1 MRTGILLPN
10 RFSATVTGIDD
21 MEKRK
26 TDFRAIVRAY
36 GTIFALV
43 FVIVIFGILNPRA
56 FLSTTN
62 FWNITRQMAILCII
76 SLGATLIMSVEE
88 FDLSV
93 GNIASFSG
101 VLSALLAISGMPFLP
116 ALLLSI
122 VLSAVVGFVNGFIVT
137 RFKVMSFIVT
147 LAMGQVI
154 YGITYWLSDG
164 AIVFNGIP
172 ASFKV
177 LGTGKFGPVPYLT
190 VLMLFAIIV
199 FQYLMTRTAMGR
211 KLYAIG
217 GNETASRVAGIRVN
231 AYKTIAFTI
240 SGAMAGFAGV
250 LLASRIGSASPTGGD
265 AYMLNSYA
273 TIFIGKTLF
282 REGIPNVL
290 GTVVGVA
297 LFTILA
303 NGLTIMQV
311 PTFVQNIVT
320 GVIIVFAVVFQKM
333 GSGRND

>member
-1 MRTGILLPN
+1 MNKKSIDYRSILSRLWRYIRPY
-10 RFSATVTGIDD
+10 
-21 MEKRK
+21 KWK
-26 TDFRAIVRAY
+26 
-36 GTIFALV
+36 L
-43 FVIVIFGILNPRA
+43 IL
-56 FLSTTN
+56 S
-62 FWNITRQMAILCII
+62 II
-76 SLGATLIMSVEE
+76 SALISSVLTLFFPLLTGKAVDGIIDGDTGLFFRILMMMV
-88 FDLSV
+88 LSV
-93 GNIASFSG
+93 G
-101 VLSALLAISGMPFLP
+101 LSA
-116 ALLLSI
+116 
-122 VLSAVVGFVNGFIVT
+122 
-137 RFKVMSFIVT
+137 
-147 LAMGQVI
+147 
-154 YGITYWLSDG
+154 
-164 AIVFNGIP
+164 
-172 ASFKV
+172 
-177 LGTGKFGPVPYLT
+177 
-190 VLMLFAIIV
+190 V

>member
-1 MRTGILLPN
+1 MSNNTKKLSIKGI
-10 RFSATVTGIDD
+10 V
-21 MEKRK
+21 K
-26 TDFRAIVRAY
+26 TY
-36 GTIFALV
+36 GTILALLA
-43 FVIVIFGILNPRA
+43 VIIVFGILNPRA
-56 FLSTTN
+56 FLSSTN

-76 SLGATLIMSVEE
+76 SMGTTLIMSVDE

-101 VLSALLAISGMPFLP
+101 VLAATFAIRGIPFIWALLISVV
-116 ALLLSI
+116 I
-122 VLSAVVGFVNGFIVT
+122 SAFVGFLNGFIVT
-137 RFKVMSFIVT
+137 RFKVMSFIIT
-147 LAMGQVI
+147 LAMGRVI
-154 YGITYWLSDG
+154 YGFTYWLSNG

-172 ASFKV
+172 ESFKV
-177 LGTGKFGPVPYLT
+177 LGTGKLGSVPYLT
-190 VLMLFAIIV
+190 ILMIIIV
-199 FQYLMTRTAMGR
+199 IIFHYLMTRTALGR

-217 GNETASRVAGIRVN
+217 GNAIASQVAGIKVN
-231 AYKTIAFTI
+231 KYKTIAFTVA
-240 SGAMAGFAGV
+240 GAMAGLAGV

-265 AYMLNSYA
+265 AYCLNAFA

-282 REGIPNVL
+282 KEGIPNVL

-320 GVIIVFAVVFQKM
+320 GVIIVFAVIFQKI
-333 GSGRND
+333 GSKKNE

>member
-1 MRTGILLPN
+1 MKMDKKADLK
-10 RFSATVTGIDD
+10 RFI
-21 MEKRK
+21 
-26 TDFRAIVRAY
+26 RAY
-36 GTIFALV
+36 GTISALIS
-43 FVIVIFGILNPRA
+43 VIAVFGILNPRA
-56 FLSTTN
+56 FLSSAN

-76 SLGATLIMSVEE
+76 SLGATLIMSAEE

-101 VLSALLAISGMPFLP
+101 VLSAIFAISGMPFIP
-116 ALLLSI
+116 ALLISIILS
-122 VLSAVVGFVNGFIVT
+122 SAAGFINGLIVT
-137 RFKVMSFIVT
+137 RFRVMSFIVT

-172 ASFKV
+172 DSFKII
-177 LGTGKFGPVPYLT
+177 GTGKFGPVPYLT
-190 VLMLFAIIV
+190 VLMAAAIV
-199 FQYLMTRTAMGR
+199 LFQYLMTRTALGR

-217 GNETASRVAGIRVN
+217 GNETASRVAGIKVKT
-231 AYKTIAFTI
+231 YKTLAFTI

-265 AYMLNSYA
+265 AYMISSYA
-273 TIFIGKTLF
+273 TIFIGRTLF
-282 REGIPNVL
+282 REGIPNVP
-290 GTVVGVA
+290 GTAAGAA
-297 LFTILA
+297 LFTIIA

-320 GVIIVFAVVFQKM
+320 GVIILFAVVFQKL

>member
-1 MRTGILLPN
+1 MDR
-10 RFSATVTGIDD
+10 
-21 MEKRK
+21 EKK
-26 TDFRAIVRAY
+26 KADIKSIVRAY
-36 GTIFALV
+36 GTIFALA
-43 FVIVIFGILNPRA
+43 FVIIIFGVLNPRA
-56 FLSTTN
+56 FLSSTN

-101 VLSALLAISGMPFLP
+101 VLSALFAISGMPFI
-116 ALLLSI
+116 ASLLISI
-122 VLSAVVGFVNGFIVT
+122 VISAFVGFVNGFIVT
-137 RFKVMSFIVT
+137 KFRVMSFIVT

-154 YGITYWLSDG
+154 YGFTYWLSDG

-172 ASFKV
+172 QSFKV
-177 LGTGKFGPVPYLT
+177 IGTGKIGPVPYLT
-190 VLMLFAIIV
+190 VLMVIAIAI
-199 FQYLMTRTAMGR
+199 FHYLMTRTAMGR

-217 GNETASRVAGIRVN
+217 GNEMASRVAGIKVN
-231 AYKTIAFTI
+231 AYKTLAFTV

-282 REGIPNVL
+282 KEGIPNVL

-320 GVIIVFAVVFQKM
+320 GVIIVFAVVFQM
-333 GSGRND
+333 VGSGRND

>member
-1 MRTGILLPN
+1 MDKKADIK
-10 RFSATVTGIDD
+10 RFI
-21 MEKRK
+21 
-26 TDFRAIVRAY
+26 RAY
-36 GTIFALV
+36 GTIFALI
-43 FVIVIFGILNPRA
+43 FIIVVFGILNPRA
-56 FLSTTN
+56 FLSSVN

-101 VLSALLAISGMPFLP
+101 VLSAIFAISGMPFIS
-116 ALLLSI
+116 ALLISI
-122 VLSAVVGFVNGFIVT
+122 ILSAVIGFINGFIVT

-172 ASFKV
+172 DSFKII
-177 LGTGKFGPVPYLT
+177 GTAKIGPVPYLT
-190 VLMLFAIIV
+190 ILMVVAIIL

-217 GNETASRVAGIRVN
+217 GNEMASRVAGIKVKT
-231 AYKTIAFTI
+231 YKTIAFTI
-240 SGAMAGFAGV
+240 SGAMAGCAGV

-320 GVIIVFAVVFQKM
+320 GVIIVFAVVFQKL